1 MKVIINYI
9 DGNKHVYDNCDDIDV
24 DPDYIDIYPDPT
36 EYGDSCIG
44 LDLNLVKSVF
54 TETILPDG
62 TLDVNRVFFNKKSAK
77 INSKKEVS
85 NMNTTEETKV
95 TEVTEEAAE
104 EVTEAVTAPA
114 ADEADDFDF
123 AEEYNHKGNIFTI
136 DTSSHEGHKAA
147 EIYAEIGDAPLLM
160 KAIFVN
166 KDTGIGESV
175 SVVTPNCII
184 YFGKT
189 NVEKARNIR
198 ENEKAVAKL
207 NSSGAYFR
215 IRQFEPKN
223 KKFKNKGYSFE
234 FLRKDEIP
242 ADFPDDAPCFKW

>member
-1 MKVIINYI
+1 MNVIVNYI
-9 DGNKHVYDNCDDIDV
+9 DGSRKEYINCDDIDV
-24 DPDYIDIYPDPT
+24 DEDYIDVYTDPS
-36 EYGDSCIG
+36 GDEEPCIG
-44 LDLNLVKSVF
+44 LDLNLVKSVY
-54 TETILPDG
+54 TVSNTPAGEVTD
-62 TLDVNRVFFNKKSAK
+62 RVYYNKKF
-77 INSKKEVS
+77 NSKKEVS
-85 NMNTTEETKV
+85 TMSTTEETKV
-95 TEVTEEAAE
+95 TEVTEEPAE
-104 EVTEAVTAPA
+104 EVTEAVTAVT
-114 ADEADDFDF
+114 DDADDFDF

-147 EIYAEIGDAPLLM
+147 EIFAEVGDAPLLM
-160 KAIFVN
+160 RAIFVN

-242 ADFPDDAPCFKW
+242 AEFPDDAPCFKW

>member
-1 MKVIINYI
+1 MNVIVNYI
-9 DGNKHVYDNCDDIDV
+9 DGSRKEYINCDDIDV
-24 DPDYIDIYPDPT
+24 DKDYIDIYTDPS
-36 EYGDSCIG
+36 GDEEPCIG
-44 LDLNLVKSVF
+44 LDLNLVKSVY
-54 TETILPDG
+54 TVMNTPAGEVTD
-62 TLDVNRVFFNKKSAK
+62 RVYLNKKSMK
-77 INSKKEVS
+77 TNSKKEVS

-95 TEVTEEAAE
+95 TEVTEEPAE
-104 EVTEAVTAPA
+104 ETAEAVTAPA

>member
-1 MKVIINYI
+1 MNVIVNYI
-9 DGNKHVYDNCDDIDV
+9 DGSRKEYINCDDIDV
-24 DPDYIDIYPDPT
+24 DEDYIDIYTDPS
-36 EYGDSCIG
+36 GDEEPCIG
-44 LDLNLVKSVF
+44 LDLNLVKSVY
-54 TETILPDG
+54 TVMNTPAGEVTD
-62 TLDVNRVFFNKKSAK
+62 RVYLNKKSMK
-77 INSKKEVS
+77 RNSKKEVS

-95 TEVTEEAAE
+95 TEVTEEPAE
-104 EVTEAVTAPA
+104 ETAEAVTAPA
-114 ADEADDFDF
+114 EDDADDFDF
-123 AEEYNHKGNIFTI
+123 AEEYNHKCNIFTI
-136 DTSSHEGHKAA
+136 DTSSHEGHKAS

-207 NSSGAYFR
+207 NASGAYFR

-234 FLRKDEIP
+234 FLRKNEIP

>member
-1 MKVIINYI
+1 MNVIVNYI
-9 DGNKHVYDNCDDIDV
+9 DGSRKEYINCDDIDT
-24 DPDYIDIYPDPT
+24 DEDYIDIYTDPS
-36 EYGDSCIG
+36 GDDERCIG
-44 LDLNLVKSVF
+44 LDLNLVKSVY
-54 TETILPDG
+54 TVMNTPAG
-62 TLDVNRVFFNKKSAK
+62 DVTDRVYLNKKSMK
-77 INSKKEVS
+77 TNSKKEVS
-85 NMNTTEETKV
+85 TMNTTEETKV
-95 TEVTEEAAE
+95 TEVTEEPAE
-104 EVTEAVTAPA
+104 ETAEAVTAPA

>member
-1 MKVIINYI
+1 
-9 DGNKHVYDNCDDIDV
+9 
-24 DPDYIDIYPDPT
+24 
-36 EYGDSCIG
+36 
-44 LDLNLVKSVF
+44 
-54 TETILPDG
+54 
-62 TLDVNRVFFNKKSAK
+62 
-77 INSKKEVS
+77 
-85 NMNTTEETKV
+85 MNTTEETKV
-95 TEVTEEAAE
+95 TEVTEEPAE
-104 EVTEAVTAPA
+104 ETAEAVTAPA
-114 ADEADDFDF
+114 EDDADDFDF

-207 NSSGAYFR
+207 NASGAYFR
-215 IRQFEPKN
+215 IKQFEPKN

-234 FLRKDEIP
+234 FLRKNEIP
-242 ADFPDDAPCFKW
+242 AEFPDDAPCFKW

>member
-1 MKVIINYI
+1 MNVIVNYI
-9 DGNKHVYDNCDDIDV
+9 DGSRKEYINCDDIDV
-24 DPDYIDIYPDPT
+24 DEDYIDIYTDPS
-36 EYGDSCIG
+36 GDEEPCIG
-44 LDLNLVKSVF
+44 LDLNLVKSVY
-54 TETILPDG
+54 TVSNTPAGEVTD
-62 TLDVNRVFFNKKSAK
+62 RVYYNKKSVK
-77 INSKKEVS
+77 TNSKKEVS

-104 EVTEAVTAPA
+104 EVTKAVTAPA

>member
-1 MKVIINYI
+1 MNVIVNYI
-9 DGNKHVYDNCDDIDV
+9 DGSRKEYINCDDIDA
-24 DPDYIDIYPDPT
+24 DEDYIDIYTDPS
-36 EYGDSCIG
+36 GDDERCIG
-44 LDLNLVKSVF
+44 LDLNLVKSVY
-54 TETILPDG
+54 TVMNTPAGEVTD
-62 TLDVNRVFFNKKSAK
+62 RVYLNKKSMK
-77 INSKKEVS
+77 TNSKKEVS

-95 TEVTEEAAE
+95 TEVTEEPAE
-104 EVTEAVTAPA
+104 ETAEAVTAPA
-114 ADEADDFDF
+114 EDDADDFDF

-136 DTSSHEGHKAA
+136 DTSSHEGHKAS

-207 NSSGAYFR
+207 NASGAYFR
-215 IRQFEPKN
+215 IKQFEPKN

-234 FLRKDEIP
+234 FLRKNEIP

>member
-1 MKVIINYI
+1 MNVIVNYI
-9 DGNKHVYDNCDDIDV
+9 DGSRKEYINCDDIDV
-24 DPDYIDIYPDPT
+24 DEDYIDIYTDPS
-36 EYGDSCIG
+36 GDDERCIG
-44 LDLNLVKSVF
+44 LDLNLVKSVY
-54 TETILPDG
+54 TVMNTPAGEVTD
-62 TLDVNRVFFNKKSAK
+62 RVYLNKKSMK
-77 INSKKEVS
+77 TNSKKEVS
-85 NMNTTEETKV
+85 IMNTTEETKV
-95 TEVTEEAAE
+95 TEVTEEPAE
-104 EVTEAVTAPA
+104 ETAEAVTAPA
-114 ADEADDFDF
+114 EDDADDFDF

-136 DTSSHEGHKAA
+136 DTSSHEGHKAS

-207 NSSGAYFR
+207 NASGAYFR
-215 IRQFEPKN
+215 IKQFEPKN

-234 FLRKDEIP
+234 FLRKNEIP